1 MPVEHAQLLQI
12 CAAAKRAAFSTF
24 DSICVAPNS
33 RLRNLLKQHIHDRT
47 HALREQNLDVSRS
60 LAHRDMILQ
69 WNAMKDQC
77 STCVSALETV
87 VTLST
92 CVSLSAH
99 GPGVWEG
106 LGNCMMDV
114 ILPEVISMSRKFDF
128 DNNQERASE
137 RDSFIKDISMCRM
150 QNQELGHKVQQLQE
164 SNDELVQQRDRWK
177 AEKAAIEESFE
188 AIKVDLEKKTRE
200 LQSLQVSSDS
210 AKETLLQQLDV
221 SLKKNTSY
229 AAQVHM
235 LETDVQASN
244 AREAELQSSMK
255 ELHEKYR
262 DSEQELKAQL
272 EAARVAL
279 EATSGDRQQARL
291 REEDMKVECA
301 VLKERLQHASDAAT
315 ADLAS
320 LQEQLDSAVGK
331 ARDAV
336 KSRELVMAT
345 MSQQEQQ
352 HSEEMRALLIESS
365 QKESA
370 LESKLFQLMQ
380 MDASIRQQ
388 LQEMTDRCSEA
399 EMRLRES
406 EASHQL
412 LVQQHLSLKEVH
424 SNTRAELE
432 RFSRDQQEIKSQ
444 HDQKMQLLLQ
454 ESAHNQQQ
462 LYELQRTLQKEK
474 CVGQDAILAGTEV
487 LQELARLKLQ
497 IEDEAH
503 EKRVASGKSIGGKTG
518 KPKSSLPLF
527 ARRDSLKFQQLSSPQ
542 TPPH

>member
-1 MPVEHAQLLQI
+1 
-12 CAAAKRAAFSTF
+12 
-24 DSICVAPNS
+24 
-33 RLRNLLKQHIHDRT
+33 
-47 HALREQNLDVSRS
+47 
-60 LAHRDMILQ
+60 
-69 WNAMKDQC
+69 
-77 STCVSALETV
+77 
-87 VTLST
+87 
-92 CVSLSAH
+92 
-99 GPGVWEG
+99 
-106 LGNCMMDV
+106 
-114 ILPEVISMSRKFDF
+114 
-128 DNNQERASE
+128 
-137 RDSFIKDISMCRM
+137 
-150 QNQELGHKVQQLQE
+150 
-164 SNDELVQQRDRWK
+164 
-177 AEKAAIEESFE
+177 
-188 AIKVDLEKKTRE
+188 
-200 LQSLQVSSDS
+200 
-210 AKETLLQQLDV
+210 
-221 SLKKNTSY
+221 
-229 AAQVHM
+229 
-235 LETDVQASN
+235 
-244 AREAELQSSMK
+244 
-255 ELHEKYR
+255 
-262 DSEQELKAQL
+262 
-272 EAARVAL
+272 
-279 EATSGDRQQARL
+279 
-291 REEDMKVECA
+291 
-301 VLKERLQHASDAAT
+301 
-315 ADLAS
+315 
-320 LQEQLDSAVGK
+320 
-331 ARDAV
+331 
-336 KSRELVMAT
+336 
-345 MSQQEQQ
+345 
-352 HSEEMRALLIESS
+352 MRALLIESS